1 MEVHRTGRPGF
12 TLVELLAVLLVSAV
26 LLAAA
31 VPAFE
36 GLAKRQHLTG
46 IQRVFFSSLAN
57 AKQAAVTR
65 NERVALCPTKN
76 GRQCLP
82 HGRWHEGWITFVDA
96 DADRQPDRDEPVL
109 ERQSGLDGNATLTS
123 SRYRRVITF
132 FPSGTAGGS
141 NATFTL
147 CSPDRQTSARAIVL
161 SRLGR
166 IRMDEGDRADCR
178 GRS

>member
-1 MEVHRTGRPGF
+1 MEARRSRATGF

-36 GLAKRQHLTG
+36 GLAQRKQLTG
-46 IQRVFFSSLAN
+46 VQRIFFSSLAN

-65 NERVALCPTKN
+65 NARVALCPTRH
-76 GRQCLP
+76 GRRCLP
-82 HGRWHEGWITFVDA
+82 HGHWHKGWVTFVDL
-96 DADRQPDRDEPVL
+96 DADRAIDAREPVL
-109 ERQSGLDGNATLTS
+109 ERRKPLDGRVRLVS

-132 FPSGTAGGS
+132 FPEGTAGGS

-147 CSPDRQTSARAIVL
+147 CLPGPPTRARAVVL

-166 IRMDEGDRADCR
+166 IRMDEGDPADCR